1 MMLSKSSRYFLLL
14 IFLMMPISA
23 FAETWNLIERGIQY
37 IKIDAADVE
46 NRLWQHLES
55 FSDTKFQARDKYIY
69 QYQFTGENRIK
80 IFALCAEWENANL
93 RKDFLVI
100 FNGGS
105 CYFFI
110 EYNYKNHRFSKL
122 QINEV
127 TKHVGNSAS

>member
-1 MMLSKSSRYFLLL
+1 MLVRFSRCLVLL
-14 IFLMMPISA
+14 ISLVLPISA

-37 IKIDAADVE
+37 IKIDMAEVE
-46 NRLWQHLES
+46 NRLWQHIELS
-55 FSDTKFQARDKYIY
+55 SDTKFQARDKYVY
-69 QYQFTGENRIK
+69 QYQFTGENKMK

-110 EYNYKNHRFSKL
+110 EYDYKNHRFSKL
-122 QINEV
+122 QVNAV
-127 TKHVGNSAS
+127 TKHVGDSAS